1 MSDEQALSRLR
12 HDLRGHLNLIR
23 LCTAT
28 LELGGER
35 EELLEWVDH
44 IEAAAD
50 EAIHAL
56 DQIKRL
62 NGPADANADG

>member
-1 MSDEQALSRLR
+1 MPDERALSRLR

-28 LELGGER
+28 LELGGEPD
-35 EELLEWVDH
+35 ELLEWVGH

-50 EAIHAL
+50 DAVRAM
-56 DQIKRL
+56 DQIEQL
-62 NGPADANADG
+62 DGPADA